1 MVNSVR
7 VVKFG
12 KQYISCNGI
21 HALCMAIPHVLERL
35 QWEARGTTEW

>member
-1 MVNSVR
+1 MKTNFSYLVNSVL

-21 HALCMAIPHVLERL
+21 HALCMAIPHVLVKL
-35 QWEARGTTEW
+35 